1 MLNLLPTIKHTKYKQ
16 KLSEQLWLGNYVTQ
30 RWKDNDISKY
40 IINSIMKWKNVPDF
54 VLSVYTSILQQ
65 LVATKVSREKKHK
78 EQGLNL
84 MCTLCHSAEETVPHL
99 LRGCSAIAQT
109 IYKARHDRMLR
120 AISVPP
126 LIINI

>member
-1 MLNLLPTIKHTKYKQ
+1 
-16 KLSEQLWLGNYVTQ
+16 
-30 RWKDNDISKY
+30 
-40 IINSIMKWKNVPDF
+40 MKWKNVPDF

-65 LVATKVSREKKHK
+65 LVATKVYREKKHK